1 VDRAYV
7 FASNYLRSTAIIWSS
22 GLFCSNKDVWTEACF
37 MSVIG
42 SSERMFGHNDVA
54 QEPDDYWQDRSES
67 EMTGKTVEFHFFGV
81 LQILI
86 NRDLTLVSFRL
97 TAGS

>member
-1 VDRAYV
+1 M
-7 FASNYLRSTAIIWSS
+7 F
-22 GLFCSNKDVWTEACF
+22 
-37 MSVIG
+37 VIR

-54 QEPDDYWQDRSES
+54 QEPDDYWQDRSEF
-67 EMTGKTVEFHFFGV
+67 EMTSETVEFHFFGV

-97 TAGS
+97 TTGS

>member
-1 VDRAYV
+1 
-7 FASNYLRSTAIIWSS
+7 
-22 GLFCSNKDVWTEACF
+22 
-37 MSVIG
+37 MPVIG

-67 EMTGKTVEFHFFGV
+67 EMTGETAEFHFFGV

-97 TAGS
+97 TVGS